1 MCDRSRQVG
10 QFNRFFKPNLS
21 GRSGLPQIYLLHG
34 EAGQSHGSFVQRLI
48 IDKVEPYAASKKGEM
63 EGVVHHIKPWVEPL
77 DDLEEAKEN
86 LRFSIFEEVAPDY
99 DPAQMSVQQLCNHRK
114 LTPFPFVVIQHDFDV
129 ADWNAQ
135 LSALIEWYLNTYWAE
150 ALSGTRQN
158 QILLF
163 LNFIYPYSVR
173 PFWRLASP
181 SKRFAKKTFYEFLQK
196 LSLAVDKLY
205 PCLLFDEL
213 GHLDQKEVCRSLGE
227 LGIHDDV
234 DCPKW
239 VKDLFI
245 QKRGKV
251 SMIDIERRIKTRL
264 TSTNEARAAQ

>member
-1 MCDRSRQVG
+1 MCDRGRQVG

-21 GRSGLPQIYLLHG
+21 ERSGLPHIYLLHG
-34 EAGQSHGSFVQRLI
+34 EAGQSHGSFVRRLI
-48 IDKVEPYAASKKGEM
+48 IDKIEPYSASKKGEM
-63 EGVVHHIKPWVEPL
+63 EGAVHHINPWVQPL

-99 DPAQMSVQQLCNHRK
+99 DPAQMSVLQLCQHRK
-114 LTPFPFVVIQHDFDV
+114 LKPYPFVVIQHDFEV

-135 LSALIEWYLNTYWAE
+135 LSMLVEWYLNTYWAE
-150 ALSGTRQN
+150 ALSCARQN

-173 PFWRLASP
+173 SGWHRFYP
-181 SKRFAKKTFYEFLQK
+181 SKRFAKDAFRDFLQR
-196 LSLAVDKLY
+196 LRLAVDKLY

-213 GHLDQKEVCRSLGE
+213 GHLDQKEVCRSLAE

-239 VKDLFI
+239 VKDLFV

-251 SMIDIERRIKTRL
+251 SMIDIERLIKTR
-264 TSTNEARAAQ
+264 SNINERARPPQ